1 MTEYTELQVEI
12 NPLWVELVSEIL
24 IEKIGCQGVVMEE
37 TNYKDEK
44 IISTTQNIVK
54 GYLWNDE
61 QKPVEIE
68 KIKNILQ
75 EERQKLIKSDIP
87 EVSTGN
93 WNITLKNVNDEDWAH
108 SWKKFWHPMKIGNK
122 IVICPSWEEYKA
134 KENEIIIE
142 LDPGSAFGTGT
153 HPTTRLCI
161 IALEKY
167 MKENDTIADVGT
179 GSGILAV
186 SAAKLGAK
194 SIVGVDNDLSV
205 IKVAEENAE
214 KNNCLNKC
222 TFYEGS
228 ARDVKG
234 QYDIVV
240 SNILAEIIVSIMNDL
255 TKLVKSGG
263 KLILS
268 GIITQKADI
277 VKQAAEQA
285 GFRTVETM
293 TEEEWVAIILERAA

>member
-12 NPLWVELVSEIL
+12 NPLWIELVSEIL

-44 IISTTQNIVK
+44 IISESKNIVK
-54 GYLWNDE
+54 GYLWHNG
-61 QKPVEIE
+61 QKPAEIE
-68 KIKNILQ
+68 KIKTILQ
-75 EERQKLIKSDIP
+75 GERQKLISSDIS
-87 EVSTGN
+87 EDSLGA
-93 WNITLKNVNDEDWAH
+93 WNINCKNVNDEDWAH

-122 IVICPSWEEYKA
+122 IVICPSWEEYKI
-134 KENEIIIE
+134 KEDEIIIE

-161 IALEKY
+161 VALEKY
-167 MKENDTIADVGT
+167 MKENDTVADVGT

-186 SAAKLGAK
+186 SAVKLGAK
-194 SIVGVDNDLSV
+194 SIVGVDNDPSV

-214 KNNCLNKC
+214 KNNCLDKC

-228 ARDVKG
+228 AKDING

-240 SNILAEIIVSIMNDL
+240 SNILAEIIVSIMDDL
-255 TKLVKSGG
+255 ILLVKPEG

-268 GIITQKADI
+268 GIISQKADM
-277 VKQAAEQA
+277 VKQVAEEA
-285 GFRTVETM
+285 GFRTLETM
-293 TEEEWVAIILERAA
+293 TEEEWVAIILEKVV